1 MSLKHTILAMLETGE
16 ITGYGIAKKFNG
28 TFGFF
33 WNASHQQIYQELAKL
48 AKIGLVDYQSI
59 TQSGK
64 PNKKIYRITATGL
77 QELKKWIEVPMEL
90 PKIKDQL
97 MVKLI
102 VGHLVK
108 PEVLQNQ
115 IKRHEVLHQEKLDTL
130 YELTLRTS
138 GNNSIN
144 KKLARLALKRGMALH
159 QSWLQWATEVQE
171 VLAELEE
178 SINSTTEEITV
189 LPDDTWMLETTD

>member
-16 ITGYGIAKKFNG
+16 ITGYGIARKFNG

-130 YELTLRTS
+130 YELTLQTS

>member
-130 YELTLRTS
+130 YELTLQTS